1 MKKDGFVTS
10 KAQRSANARYKERNP
25 EATRIS
31 RYRGS
36 ARTYVRHH
44 ATREDMQELL
54 ELFEAE
60 NPNAKK

>member
-1 MKKDGFVTS
+1 MKKDGFATS

-44 ATREDMQELL
+44 ATRKDMQELL